1 MNSGFFTGYGL
12 YEFLWFF
19 AIYAFLGWCAEV
31 AYAAMC
37 EGKFVNRGFLNGPY
51 CPIYGVGVVL
61 VIGLLTPLRSSRLL
75 LFCGSVVLTS
85 ALEWLTGFVLE
96 KVFHDKWWDYSDVPF
111 NLNGYICLKFS
122 ILWGFG
128 CMFIMEIFHPTVAAL
143 VNWIPVK
150 LGWPVIVLL
159 LAAFLADACVTARSI
174 LRLNQRLEHMEE
186 IAEKLKDV
194 SDRIGEEISENV
206 LELMEKQEE
215 WKEKQEEWKEKGEEQ
230 KRETAARL
238 QLQRQK
244 MLEEYEELARR
255 RSYIHDRLL
264 RAYPKMRSNR
274 YEKAMADVRRRFEER
289 WDRMVAD
296 LERIEPSNDTDSV
309 K

>member
-1 MNSGFFTGYGL
+1 MQSGILTAYGL
-12 YEFLWFF
+12 YDCLWFF
-19 AIYAFLGWCAEV
+19 VIYAFLGWCAEV

-37 EGKFVNRGFLNGPY
+37 EGRFVNRGFLNGPY

-61 VIGLLTPLRSSRLL
+61 VIGLLTPLKSSRLA
-75 LFCGSVVLTS
+75 LFFGSVVLTS

-96 KVFHDKWWDYSDVPF
+96 RVFHDKWWDYSDMPF

-128 CMFIMEIFHPTVAAL
+128 CMFIMEIFHPTVVAL
-143 VNWIPVK
+143 VNWIPEK
-150 LGWPVIVLL
+150 LGWPLILLL

-174 LRLNQRLEHMEE
+174 LRLNRRLQHMEE
-186 IAEKLKDV
+186 IAEKLKEI
-194 SDRIGEEISENV
+194 SDYIGEEISENV
-206 LELMEKQEE
+206 LELKEKQAE
-215 WKEKQEEWKEKGEEQ
+215 WKEKQK
-230 KRETAARL
+230 
-238 QLQRQK
+238 
-244 MLEEYEELARR
+244 EYEELARS

-264 RAYPKMRSNR
+264 RAYPKLSSNR
-274 YEKAMADVRRRFEER
+274 HKKAMADVRKRFEER
-289 WDRMVAD
+289 WERVVSD